1 MHPALPKPAE
11 VTTIVIGPSGLTP
24 QELAKV
30 TAQVAPAPVQTT
42 PASTTAPAP
51 TTTPASAEK

>member
-1 MHPALPKPAE
+1 MPPALAKPAE

-30 TAQVAPAPVQTT
+30 SAQVAPAPIQTT
-42 PASTTAPAP
+42 PAS